1 MKPAVS
7 SRCAHGMSAHV
18 LPTCL
23 PAVRMRPSL
32 GLSRWL
38 TPLLTRLLA
47 LLLAL
52 FALTPAARAERFDYR
67 LEPRQIADGIYVLV
81 GLKEDFSFANGGN
94 IVNAGFI
101 VGPDGV
107 IVIDTGSSRRY
118 GEQMLAAIRRVT
130 DRPVVMTLNTHHH
143 PDHFLG
149 NQAFPADT
157 LGALPETIAA
167 IRSEGEA
174 FNANMYRLN
183 GDWMRDTEVVVPTRP
198 VTAGR
203 QRIGGRDLELLAL
216 GGHTAADLVVVDH
229 DSGTVFA
236 ADLVFNARAPT
247 TPHADIPR
255 WLDALDTLERIPAR
269 RWVPGH
275 GEVATDT
282 APLKETRAW
291 LGWLAD
297 TIRNAAENGLDMNEV
312 FATPIP
318 PRFAALA
325 LAEQEFRR
333 SVVHLFPAAELAAL
347 ARSAD
352 AHAPPAGVVSRSF
365 ADLDFA
371 DLRDALAESIAEQ
384 GLAKPVVS
392 HFGDMLTRTAGDL
405 GHRADLYAHA
415 EIFTFCSAALAAR
428 LAAEARGHIALCPL
442 SIAVYALPEA
452 PRTVFI
458 AYRPP
463 AVDSAGGEAARSLM
477 AQIVARAAG
486 LLGRP

>member
-1 MKPAVS
+1 MKPAAP
-7 SRCAHGMSAHV
+7 SRSARGMPAYV
-18 LPTCL
+18 LPSQRL
-23 PAVRMRPSL
+23 PVRTRTSL
-32 GLSRWL
+32 GLMHW
-38 TPLLTRLLA
+38 LTRLLA

-67 LEPRQIADGIYVLV
+67 LEPRQIADGVFVLV

-94 IVNAGFI
+94 IVNTGFI

-118 GEQMLAAIRRVT
+118 GEQMLAAIRRIT

-157 LGALPETIAA
+157 LAALPGTIAA

-183 GDWMRDTEVVVPTRP
+183 GDWMRDTEVVVPTRELS
-198 VTAGR
+198 AGR
-203 QRIGGRDLELLAL
+203 RRIGGRDLELLAL

-236 ADLVFNARAPT
+236 ADLLFNGRAPT
-247 TPHADIPR
+247 TPHAEIPR
-255 WLDALDTLERIPAR
+255 WVDALDTLKKLPAQ

-282 APLKETRAW
+282 AALQQTRAW

-297 TIRNAAENGLDMNEV
+297 TIRNAAEAGLDMNEV

-318 PRFAALA
+318 PRFAALT
-325 LAEQEFRR
+325 LAEAEFRR
-333 SVVHLFPAAELAAL
+333 SVVHLFPAAEQAAL
-347 ARSAD
+347 APAAD
-352 AHAPPAGVVSRSF
+352 AAPPPAGVVSRSF
-365 ADLDFA
+365 ADLEFA
-371 DLRDALAESIAEQ
+371 AARDALAESIAEE
-384 GLAKPVVS
+384 GLATPVVS
-392 HFGDMLTRTAGDL
+392 HFGDMLARTAGDL
-405 GHRADLYAHA
+405 GHRPDLYAHA

-428 LAAEARGHIALCPL
+428 LAGEARGHIALCPL

-463 AVDSAGGEAARSLM
+463 AVDGAGGEAARGLM
-477 AQIVARAAG
+477 AQIVARAAR